1 MDKIENQVV
10 SNEEAVKEAASKLED
25 NNLEAQIKELRD
37 QIERQ
42 NKVIQDY
49 QDINQKLFLKVANPV
64 VTADQSDSIDPLV
77 KSATEKINKYNK
89 ELETNGSNYQQ
100 GSTSFM

>member
-1 MDKIENQVV
+1 MDNLEQQITT
-10 SNEEAVKEAASKLED
+10 NEEAVKEAASKLED
-25 NNLEAQIKELRD
+25 NNLESQIKELRE

-64 VTADQSDSIDPLV
+64 VTADQQDSTDPLV
-77 KSATEKINKYNK
+77 KSAIEKINKYNR
-89 ELETNGSNYQQ
+89 EVESHGSDNQ
-100 GSTSFM
+100 

>member
-1 MDKIENQVV
+1 MDKIEEQITT
-10 SNEEAVKEAASKLED
+10 NEEAVKEAASKLED
-25 NNLEAQIKELRD
+25 NNLEAQIKELRE

-64 VTADQSDSIDPLV
+64 VTADQQDSTDPLV
-77 KSATEKINKYNK
+77 KSALDKINKYNK
-89 ELETNGSNYQQ
+89 EVTANNGSDN
-100 GSTSFM
+100 